1 MHDDQHPKQRKFN
14 EINGLQRCPQGS
26 DVGVFGETREFF
38 DSMTAGFVYAAAIE
52 TLVEQTLEINRMLE
66 TMDEEEKAKL
76 LPTLQEDL
84 REIDTK
90 WLLATRMFS
99 IYA

>member
-1 MHDDQHPKQRKFN
+1 
-14 EINGLQRCPQGS
+14 
-26 DVGVFGETREFF
+26 
-38 DSMTAGFVYAAAIE
+38 
-52 TLVEQTLEINRMLE
+52 MLE